1 MYICL
6 ASIDSLLFCRY
17 SDYPHG
23 RFGIESAYQ
32 TVVVMPTDLKRA
44 VRLNITRSGGTVGRV
59 RVSFGL
65 VYNQV
70 SVILEVTTRGWITE
84 DICG

>member
-1 MYICL
+1 
-6 ASIDSLLFCRY
+6 
-17 SDYPHG
+17 
-23 RFGIESAYQ
+23 
-32 TVVVMPTDLKRA
+32 MPTDLKRA

-70 SVILEVTTRGWITE
+70 SVIIEVTTRGITE
-84 DICG
+84 DISLELETEVDLEIIFCSFVLSLFCSKMLVSIQKSE